1 MMGWHPHYPVYLTTE
16 PRLRMWATA
25 GEWFVDDVS
34 VPLSGPGR
42 RTFKW
47 DVESLSAAVNA
58 AAWFIKGHT
67 HSN

>member
-1 MMGWHPHYPVYLTTE
+1 
-16 PRLRMWATA
+16 MWATA

-34 VPLSGPGR
+34 VPLSGPSR

-67 HSN
+67 HSD